1 MIYLLRMVISVA
13 TMWAYQ
19 RVYAINDYSS
29 PLITV
34 IDLYEPLLTIDKL
47 TIGLSIVNPIIN
59 YINHN

>member
-1 MIYLLRMVISVA
+1 MIYLLRMVISIA
-13 TMWAYQ
+13 TIWVYQ

-34 IDLYEPLLTIDKL
+34 IDQYEPLLTIDKL

>member
-1 MIYLLRMVISVA
+1 MIYLLRMVISIA
-13 TMWAYQ
+13 TIWVYQ
-19 RVYAINDYSS
+19 RVCAINDYSS

-34 IDLYEPLLTIDKL
+34 IDQYEPLLTIDKL